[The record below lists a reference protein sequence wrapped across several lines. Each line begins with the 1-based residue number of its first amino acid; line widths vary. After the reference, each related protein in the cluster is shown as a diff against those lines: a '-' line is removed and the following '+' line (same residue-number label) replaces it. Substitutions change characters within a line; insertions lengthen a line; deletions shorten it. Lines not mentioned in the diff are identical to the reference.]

1 VAATCAPWHCVR
13 EPVRKCAVSPPFNGI
28 VRTLMSTDAPYVER
42 VWFAVAPDG
51 TEHTLTLRIGAPYL
65 RPGGEWAADASLGV
79 LDTHTH
85 SIVGID
91 SWQAVHE
98 SMRFIASGVRHYHA
112 VGWRYFWERGGE
124 EAPPTDLLGGQ

>member
-1 VAATCAPWHCVR
+1 
-13 EPVRKCAVSPPFNGI
+13 
-28 VRTLMSTDAPYVER
+28 MSNDGAYLER

-51 TEHTLTLRIGAPYL
+51 TQHTLSLRIGAPHQE
-65 RPGGEWAADASLGV
+65 PGGEWAATASLGV
-79 LDTHTH
+79 LDPHPH

-98 SMRFIASGVRHYHA
+98 AMRFIASGVRHYHT

-124 EAPPTDLLGGQ
+124 EAPPADLLHGQ